1 MTTKPFQLGS
11 ISTGTLRTEDLLP
24 AFINALTD
32 AVSYEFYSDELD
44 NMWPKDN
51 EWETE
56 ELGYLLAQ
64 VTTALEELCPPFVYF
79 GTHPGDASDFG
90 FFPDYDALEEAKNDG
105 CVHGDYCF
113 LPDGEVLQISDHG
126 NILLMDSTFN
136 ELWSI
141 V

>member
-1 MTTKPFQLGS
+1 MATKPFQLGS

-24 AFINALTD
+24 VFAETVSLLDKNGKYESLITEANEVTNWD
-32 AVSYEFYSDELD
+32 ADE
-44 NMWPKDN
+44 N
-51 EWETE
+51 
-56 ELGYLLAQ
+56 GYI
-64 VTTALEELCPPFVYF
+64 LEELQNALDEYCPPFVYF
-79 GTHPGDASDFG
+79 GAHPGDGSDLG